1 MRNRDP
7 QFLFAAALLHA
18 ALIVAAWRT
27 TYPSLASS
35 AEGDEILLGA
45 PGDEIAFDLVPDAP
59 QNQPQ
64 EAPQPIARIEPS
76 PAPKVGR
83 SAPRGRASEVPPE
96 DSPYPDPEATAG
108 APPSAQD
115 TPVQKQ
121 PLPEA
126 LPGLDGKPI
135 WTMPGVLPSPNLAGR
150 MPAPPAPVVPGAP
163 PPPRPLGE
171 PIHAALDYLGS
182 GTPPS
187 PFKVPEPV
195 QNFPAAGTLA
205 SAVTD
210 ELRSSSTAP
219 ESETSFELV
228 IDAQGRLA
236 SVNVIAVDPDDRK
249 AAEGVARA
257 IAKRFAGQTF
267 PLPSSFAGG
276 SRIQVAV
283 RSQITMPD
291 GTSRGIPTPRPSL
304 PGVKSPYDIKE
315 DSLDDRHRPGSIA
328 SQLPPP
334 KLGISLKFDFDLAN
348 IGAKRRRVMHTRV
361 HAVPLAGSTSPAS
374 PAAKQ

>member
-35 AEGDEILLGA
+35 SEGDENLLGA
-45 PGDEIAFDLVPDAP
+45 PGGELAFDLVPDP
-59 QNQPQ
+59 PGNQPQ

-76 PAPKVGR
+76 PQPKVGR
-83 SAPRGRASEVPPE
+83 SAPQARASEVLP
-96 DSPYPDPEATAG
+96 DDAPYPDPEATQG
-108 APPSAQD
+108 AAPGPQD

-126 LPGLDGKPI
+126 PPGLDGKPI
-135 WTMPGVLPSPNLAGR
+135 WTVPGVLPSPTLAGR
-150 MPAPPAPVVPGAP
+150 VPAAPAPVVPDAP
-163 PPPRPLGE
+163 PPLRPLGA

-182 GTPPS
+182 GKPPPPS
-187 PFKVPEPV
+187 QVPEPV

-205 SAVTD
+205 SALAD
-210 ELRSSSTAP
+210 ELRSSSIAP
-219 ESETSFELV
+219 ESDTSFELV
-228 IDAQGRLA
+228 IDAQGHLA
-236 SVNVIAVDPDDRK
+236 SVHVVAADPDHRK

-257 IAKRFAGQTF
+257 IAQRFAGQTF

-276 SRIQVAV
+276 SRVQVAV
-283 RSQITMPD
+283 RSRITMPD
-291 GTSRGIPTPRPSL
+291 GTSHGIPIPRPSL

-315 DSLDDRHRPGSIA
+315 DSFDDRHRSGSPA
-328 SQLPPP
+328 SNLPPP

-348 IGAKRRRVMHTRV
+348 IGAKRRRVVHTRV
-361 HAVPLAGSTSPAS
+361 HAVPLAPATSAG
-374 PAAKQ
+374 AARQ